1 MKVVL
6 VFHANAGSGVAPET
20 VKSHLHQNGYEVV
33 HVCDSQPDLTAAAK
47 TKAEMFV
54 VAGGDGT
61 VTRAAVALR
70 GQPLPMAIL
79 PMGTANNI
87 ASTLGLIGP
96 LPELMASWKRAAW
109 VKLDIGRLRG
119 SQPHRRFVESVGSG
133 LITETIKAM
142 DADPQ
147 ARYRGPV
154 EGERCVLETYRN
166 VLGRMPLRRVLV
178 TVDDEIFVCD
188 TLLFEVL
195 NFNSVGSSVQLSA
208 SAKPDDGLFTIVWAE
223 ERQRDQ
229 LDAYF
234 LARLAGK
241 KEALDLPTRHGRH
254 VRVSG
259 LDCVHVDDEIRQVQ
273 GQMLELLNE
282 AGSVTVLV

>member
-1 MKVVL
+1 ML
-6 VFHANAGSGVAPET
+6 VFHANAGSGVSPET
-20 VKSHLHQNGYEVV
+20 LKSDLHENGYEVV
-33 HVCDSQPDLTAAAK
+33 HVCDSHPDLAAAAEA
-47 TKAEMFV
+47 KADMFV

-61 VTRAAVALR
+61 VSRAAVALR

-87 ASTLGLIGP
+87 ASTLGLIRP
-96 LPELMASWKRAAW
+96 LPELMASWKKAAR
-109 VKLDIGRLRG
+109 VKLDIGNLRG
-119 SQPHRRFVESVGSG
+119 SQPDRRFVESVGSG
-133 LITETIKAM
+133 LITDTIEAM

-147 ARYRGPV
+147 ARCRGPA
-154 EGERCVLETYRN
+154 EGEQCVLETYRN
-166 VLGRMPLRRVLV
+166 VLSRMPLRRVLV

-195 NFNSVGSSVQLSA
+195 NFNSIGSSVKLS
-208 SAKPDDGLFTIVWAE
+208 STAKPDDGLFTIVWAE
-223 ERQRDQ
+223 ERQREQ

-241 KEALDLPTRHGRH
+241 RETLDLPTRHGHH

-259 LDCVHVDDEIRQVQ
+259 LDRVHVDDEIRQVQ
-273 GQMLELLNE
+273 GQMLDLRNE